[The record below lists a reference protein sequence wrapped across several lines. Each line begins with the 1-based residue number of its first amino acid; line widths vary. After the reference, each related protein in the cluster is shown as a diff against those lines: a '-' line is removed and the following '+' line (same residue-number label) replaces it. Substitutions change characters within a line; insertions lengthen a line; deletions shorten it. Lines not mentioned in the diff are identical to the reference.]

1 MKRHVM
7 IALTC
12 VIAMTTYVHLSV
24 RAQPPACLDGRIA
37 ARGGGCCFAGQR
49 WNARRRAC
57 TGRPSCPTGMYRV
70 GAACRGRTE
79 GMLHVPSATVR
90 MGFDQVGYGY
100 TAVVNVPSFYIDR
113 TAVTVEAYAACVEAR
128 VCRAPT
134 RMSPYEPLMPSRCTW
149 KRRRPGDQITCV
161 DWFDAQAYCRFRG
174 ARLPT
179 EFEWKLAA
187 FGPNQTEFPW
197 GDSQE
202 ILRAF
207 LASTEPIEVA
217 GDFPQGASVYGM
229 LDVAFAFEWVFDS
242 SLRSTIDPNGPDL
255 TEAIT
260 NVSRRGMGSSF
271 IGYFDRSPPASVASS
286 QDPTFRL
293 PINRFRCAIRD
304 SELTTNADAAR

>member
-24 RAQPPACLDGRIA
+24 RAQPPACADGRIA
-37 ARGGGCCFAGQR
+37 VRGGGCCFAGQR

-70 GAACRGRTE
+70 GATCRGRTE
-79 GMLHVPSATVR
+79 GMLHVPATSVR
-90 MGFDQVGYGY
+90 MGFYAMGASH
-100 TAVVNVPSFYIDR
+100 TTVVNVPSFYIDR
-113 TAVTVEAYAACVEAR
+113 TAVTVEAYAACVDAR
-128 VCRAPT
+128 VCRAPA

-207 LASTEPIEVA
+207 LESTEPLEVA
-217 GDFPQGASVYGM
+217 GDFPRGASMYGM
-229 LDVAFAFEWVFDS
+229 LDVAEGLEWVFDS
-242 SLRSTIDPNGPDL
+242 AGGYTIDPNGPD
-255 TEAIT
+255 IT
-260 NVSRRGMGSSF
+260 ADHGNAPRLVMGSSF
-271 IGYFDRSPPASVASS
+271 VGNFRRPPASARMS
-286 QDPTFRL
+286 QDPSFRL
-293 PINRFRCAIRD
+293 PINRFRCAVRD
-304 SELTTNADAAR
+304 SELATPSGTTP